1 MAKNHIV
8 VSLLDGEEELSV
20 TIKAAAGKQGTKDRT
35 TSAAQF
41 CSLCVNSPQL
51 WCCVWGGL
59 QLAMPEGPTSGAHT
73 CEKALLQQAVK
84 FWLV

>member
-20 TIKAAAGKQGTKDRT
+20 TIKAAAGKQGTEDRT

-51 WCCVWGGL
+51 WCCVWGG
-59 QLAMPEGPTSGAHT
+59 
-73 CEKALLQQAVK
+73 AVVGHARGSHIRGTH
-84 FWLV
+84 L